1 MQYQMAISRYAILL
15 SAKLLLDMNIET
27 LYYGK
32 MKLRQRIYL
41 VFELKFIDFLLKK
54 LVEQNNE

>member
-1 MQYQMAISRYAILL
+1 
-15 SAKLLLDMNIET
+15 
-27 LYYGK
+27 

-41 VFELKFIDFLLKK
+41 VFELEFIDFLLKE